1 MPEKLVTI
9 STLARLLKTTNHTIR
24 YYEDEGLFKPAEIAP
39 NGYRKYGMSQAY
51 QLSFILF
58 FKTIGF
64 FSGIYKAN
72 LANQPIRNGF
82 TVN

>member
-39 NGYRKYGMSQAY
+39 MAIENTVCHKHTNYP
-51 QLSFILF
+51 LF
-58 FKTIGF
+58 FF
-64 FSGIYKAN
+64 
-72 LANQPIRNGF
+72 
-82 TVN
+82 